1 MRSAFALFAVLF
13 LSGISLQAQ
22 IEATVYTGLQRPR
35 GGDLGTFGFTQ
46 QPISMS
52 NGLKSGARLSLN
64 SGVLTGHELS
74 YGYQRFN
81 LKIGDQKE
89 SQASAQDFFYDFVLH
104 FTPNAVAV
112 RPFVLAGA
120 GYTNFSP
127 GNDGIFADA
136 SGSNE
141 FGVNFGGGLKVK
153 LGRFFGLR
161 FDARNHMSRKPNFL
175 DLPNIDGR
183 LYRMEYSAGASLLF

>member
-13 LSGISLQAQ
+13 LGALAAHAQ
-22 IEATVYTGLQRPR
+22 IEATVYAGLQRPSDD
-35 GGDLGTFGFTQ
+35 DLGVFGFTQ
-46 QPISMS
+46 QPITMS
-52 NGLKSGARLSLN
+52 NGVKTGARLSLN
-64 SGVLTGHELS
+64 SGLFTGHELS

-120 GYTNFSP
+120 GYTSFSP
-127 GNDGIFADA
+127 GDGGVFADA

-141 FGVNFGGGLKVK
+141 LGVNFGGGLKIK
-153 LGRFFGLR
+153 MGKFFGLR
-161 FDARNHMSRKPNFL
+161 FDARNHLTRKPNFL
-175 DLPNIDGR
+175 DLPNVDGR